1 MTPGGM
7 FGSPGILGNECGG
20 INEESDEEDVGIPSD
35 IDDDVIASSCAC
47 KSFGLPRLLEMED
60 PSGGA
65 IPCTSCLCFL
75 R

>member
-1 MTPGGM
+1 M
-7 FGSPGILGNECGG
+7 NED
-20 INEESDEEDVGIPSD
+20 SDDEEVGMPSD
-35 IDDDVIASSCAC
+35 MVDDVIASSCAC
-47 KSFGLPRLLEMED
+47 KSFGLPRLLLEADD